1 MFLSSHYEFSMDNN
15 FEKAAFQLVT
25 VAVRRRNIVRLV
37 FLGCPSN
44 NDEFLIQHSFIG
56 NLLEKV
62 FQNKV
67 PAYSYVS
74 QPLLGFGHLAL
85 EIQSLEGCFSDVCAY
100 MQLNGFPYVKVK
112 NGDSYMLFLSSVF
125 SKNFSLPVYKQTKAA
140 FDKLKTVLDEEGF
153 EVSDIVRQWNYIERI
168 TDVEFTGRQ
177 RYQEFNDARS
187 RFYGHSFD
195 DNGFPAAT
203 GIGTKCGGVQIEVDV
218 VKHAGL
224 YSVRIDNPC
233 QQSAYK
239 YSSRVLVGDPSKT
252 TPKFERARLVTLLSG
267 EWIYISGTAAI
278 RGEQTF
284 EADVTVQTRLSLE
297 NIKILLSCQN
307 LSVCG
312 IEGEAQLQSLRVYV
326 RNEEDFLLVKQC
338 LGNSFQKLEIIYIQA
353 DICRDN
359 LLVEIE
365 GMAKLIH

>member
-1 MFLSSHYEFSMDNN
+1 MSSHYEFSMDYN

-37 FLGCPSN
+37 FFGCPSN

-56 NLLEKV
+56 NLLGTV
-62 FQNKV
+62 FHDKV

-74 QPLLGFGHLAL
+74 QPLLGSGHLAL
-85 EIQSLEGCFSDVCAY
+85 EIQSLEGCFSNVCAY
-100 MQLNGFPYVKVK
+100 MQLNGFPYVKVEDG
-112 NGDSYMLFLSSVF
+112 NFCILFLSSVF
-125 SKNFSLPVYKQTKAA
+125 SKDFSLSVYKQAEVA
-140 FDKLKTVLDEEGF
+140 FDMLKTVLDEEDF

-168 TDVEFTGRQ
+168 TDVELAGRQ

-195 DNGFPAAT
+195 YNGFPAAT

-218 VKHAGL
+218 VRHADL

-233 QQSAYK
+233 QQAAYK
-239 YSSRVLVGDPSKT
+239 YSSRVLVGDSGKT
-252 TPKFERARLVTLLSG
+252 TPKFERARLVTLSSG

-284 EADVTVQTRLSLE
+284 EADVTAQTKLSLE

-307 LSVCG
+307 LSACG
-312 IEGEAQLQSLRVYV
+312 IGGEAQLQSLRVYV
-326 RNEEDFLLVKQC
+326 RNEEDFLPVKQC
-338 LGNSFQKLEIIYIQA
+338 LCNSFQKLEVIYIQA